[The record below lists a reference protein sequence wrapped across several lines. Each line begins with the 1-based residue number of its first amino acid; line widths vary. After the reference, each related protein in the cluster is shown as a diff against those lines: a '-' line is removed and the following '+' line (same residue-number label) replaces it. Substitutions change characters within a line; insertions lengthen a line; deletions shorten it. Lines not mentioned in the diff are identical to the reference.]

1 MADLVAANQDAIDP
15 QQQIARYRAA
25 LGRIGFNEEAQIAL
39 RLHGFNSMYNL
50 LIFF

>member
-39 RLHGFNSMYNL
+39 RTPYPLVWNMSNY
-50 LIFF
+50 